1 MPKGNTYDVFI
12 SYRRQGGA
20 VKAELTKDELAKRGF
35 RDSRMFLDTRSL
47 TSGNYLKTIL
57 DAIAGSRNIVVI
69 VTKDCF
75 KNLPT
80 DSTWVREIEYA
91 IELHKNIVP
100 VYFDGITELKADE
113 IPSCI
118 QRLAFENA
126 VQYVHQYADA
136 SFDRL
141 ASRLSKEPI
150 ALPKWSKWLIGAVAA
165 GSLAAGGYTAIDNAA
180 DLKPGEVYVVNSSS
194 SKSYHIDR
202 NCATLKNAKHRVKKI
217 TEEEAVLQGK
227 KPCKRC
233 MKTEKNS
240 QQFNISR

>member
-57 DAIAGSRNIVVI
+57 EAISSSRNIVVI
-69 VTKDCF
+69 ITKDCF
-75 KNLPT
+75 KNLPS

-100 VYFDGITELKADE
+100 IYFDGITGLKADE

-165 GSLAAGGYTAIDNAA
+165 GGLAVGGYKALENAT
-180 DLKPGEVYVVNSSS
+180 DLKPSEVYVVNSSS
-194 SKSYHIDR
+194 SKSYH
-202 NCATLKNAKHRVKKI
+202 NTKSCATLKNAKHRVKKI
-217 TEEEAVLQGK
+217 TEDEAIQEGR

-233 MKTEKNS
+233 YK
-240 QQFNISR
+240 

>member
-57 DAIAGSRNIVVI
+57 DAISSSRNIVVI

-100 VYFDGITELKADE
+100 IYFDGITGLKADE

-150 ALPKWSKWLIGAVAA
+150 ALPKWSRWLIGAVAA
-165 GSLAAGGYTAIDNAA
+165 GGMAVGGYEAVDNTT
-180 DLKPGEVYVVNSSS
+180 DLKLGEVYVVNSSS
-194 SKSYHIDR
+194 SKSYH
-202 NCATLKNAKHRVKKI
+202 NSKSCVTLKNAKHRVKKI
-217 TEEEAVLQGK
+217 SEEEAIQEGR

-233 MKTEKNS
+233 YKD
-240 QQFNISR
+240 

>member
-1 MPKGNTYDVFI
+1 MPKGTAYDVFI

-100 VYFDGITELKADE
+100 IYFDGITELKADE

-141 ASRLSKEPI
+141 ASRLSKPI
-150 ALPKWSKWLIGAVAA
+150 ALSGWSKWLIGAVAA
-165 GSLAAGGYTAIDNAA
+165 GGLAAGSYAAINSSYDNLA
-180 DLKPGEVYVVNSSS
+180 PGEVYVVSSDS
-194 SKSYHIDR
+194 SKSYHSTKKCTAL
-202 NCATLKNAKHRVKKI
+202 NNARHRIKKMA
-217 TEEEAVLQGK
+217 EDEAVKEGK
-227 KPCKRC
+227 KPCRKC
-233 MKTEKNS
+233 W
-240 QQFNISR
+240 